1 MSNQRQHY
9 TQGVQ
14 QQWALCVQQYSLRVQ
29 QQPAAVHTAPAAVAS
44 CSAHVICSSTC
55 TFPPSVCLCAAAH
68 SVRSSGKQRGTQHE
82 RVVCVQQY
90 TAVVHT
96 VGASSSGKPAVHA
109 GVCLCARAHSSAAQ
123 SMCTASASSSA
134 HSACSNSIQSMCQHP
149 RLSGS
154 GLNWLQCLQLG
165 HKPARQCPSLAKGS

>member
-1 MSNQRQHY
+1 VGTVR
-9 TQGVQ
+9 
-14 QQWALCVQQYSLRVQ
+14 
-29 QQPAAVHTAPAAVAS
+29 AAVFTACATVAS
-44 CSAHVICSSTC
+44 CGTHCTCSSSLLQC
-55 TFPPSVCLCAAAH
+55 TRHLQQHLHVFTQCVCLCAAAH

-96 VGASSSGKPAVHA
+96 VGASSSGKPAFHA